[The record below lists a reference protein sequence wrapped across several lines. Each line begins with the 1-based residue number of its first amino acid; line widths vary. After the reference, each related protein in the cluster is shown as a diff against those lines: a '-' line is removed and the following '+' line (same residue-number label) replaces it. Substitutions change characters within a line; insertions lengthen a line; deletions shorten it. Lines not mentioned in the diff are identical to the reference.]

1 MQKKKKKKIGVGGG
15 GGGAGVNEFK
25 FGTFI
30 GVFSDGTAS
39 MPVKGLNCFER
50 TVYCGAHSSVLLIQ
64 YNTSVVII

>member
-1 MQKKKKKKIGVGGG
+1 M
-15 GGGAGVNEFK
+15 FK

-50 TVYCGAHSSVLLIQ
+50 TVYCDAHSSVLLIQ